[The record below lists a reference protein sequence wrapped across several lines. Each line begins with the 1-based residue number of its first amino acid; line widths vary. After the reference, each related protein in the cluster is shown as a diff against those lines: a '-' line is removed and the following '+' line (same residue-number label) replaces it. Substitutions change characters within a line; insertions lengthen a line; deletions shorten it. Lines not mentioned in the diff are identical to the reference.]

1 MTQEVKLSM
10 DGMLLNWLKQEG
22 EAVKAGEVLAEI
34 EADKATVEVVSP
46 ADGVLLALHAAIG
59 DTLAQGAV
67 IALVGDPVADPAPA
81 PPPVAVSAAP
91 LPASAPSQR
100 PVANTTP
107 EGRVKASPLARKLA
121 DEKGLSL
128 AAIPGSGPGGR
139 IVKAD
144 VEGFVPPAPAAEPAP
159 APTAEASTSAP
170 TPAVGARQ
178 TYGKVPQDD
187 VEIIELTRMRR
198 AIAEN
203 TIVAKQMTPHFYI
216 TVEMDV
222 APLLALREQINAQ
235 LDGIKITVNDMIVRA
250 TALALRQFPNLNT
263 HYYGDKLVR
272 HQRINIGIAVAVP
285 GGLLNVVAHDADQLS
300 LTALAQKTKAMI
312 ARARDGKLKPSDL
325 QGSTFTVSNL
335 GPYEVEHFAA
345 VINPPEAAI
354 LAVSSA
360 RRVPVVLPDGTLGV
374 GTRMKATL
382 SVDHRVSDGAEGAQY
397 MQALRLILENPLRLV

>member
-10 DGMLLNWLKQEG
+10 DGMLLNWLKREG
-22 EAVKAGEVLAEI
+22 EAVRAGEVLAEI

-46 ADGVLLALHAAIG
+46 ADGVLIALRATIG
-59 DTLAQGAV
+59 DTLKEGAV
-67 IALVGDPVADPAPA
+67 IALVGEPVATSASPALPPA
-81 PPPVAVSAAP
+81 AAGAAP
-91 LPASAPSQR
+91 LPAAAPSQL
-100 PVANTTP
+100 PIANTTP
-107 EGRVKASPLARKLA
+107 EGRIKASPLARRLA
-121 DEKGLSL
+121 DEKGLTL
-128 AAIPGSGPGGR
+128 AAIPGTGPGGR

-144 VEGFVPPAPAAEPAP
+144 VEAYVPPAPAAKPIHVADEAPPTPAP
-159 APTAEASTSAP
+159 AL
-170 TPAVGARQ
+170 GLRQ
-178 TYGKVPQDD
+178 TYGKVPQED

-203 TIVAKQMTPHFYI
+203 TIVSKQMTPHFYI

-235 LDGIKITVNDMIVRA
+235 LDGIKVTVNDMVVRA
-250 TALALRQFPNLNT
+250 AALALRQFPNLNT

-312 ARARDGKLKPSDL
+312 ARARDNKLKLDDL
-325 QGSTFTVSNL
+325 RGSTFTVSNL
-335 GPYEVEHFAA
+335 GPYDVEHFSA

-360 RRVPVVLPDGTLGV
+360 RKVPVVLPDGTLGV

-397 MQALRLILENPLRLV
+397 MQALRLIIENPLRLV